1 MAPFQNF
8 FSKITKKIGE
18 NSKSIKKLLKMSEI
32 SKFFNFWAI
41 STCNTSKESIFH
53 IEFNFKQKNYDLFEE
68 KVKKS
73 NFFDFFFKIDADHL
87 SSNVIFSNLCQKNLK
102 LSLPVL
108 WKRFEIKSH
117 QRRACYLKPRRNG
130 GPIPTGGGLEEPPPT
145 LTRVKVP
152 QYLVKGSLEFIK
164 RSSGFLRF
172 LQFPKD
178 Y

>member
-1 MAPFQNF
+1 
-8 FSKITKKIGE
+8 
-18 NSKSIKKLLKMSEI
+18 MSEI

-87 SSNVIFSNLCQKNLK
+87 SSNVIFSNLCQKILK

-130 GPIPTGGGLEEPPPT
+130 GPIPTGGGSRSPPT
-145 LTRVKVP
+145 LTRVNGHFRAQAVMP
-152 QYLVKGSLEFIK
+152 TVHIMISTHMCIVQCYRLIIWIQNISLRLLFD
-164 RSSGFLRF
+164 SW
-172 LQFPKD
+172 LQLFCQNFSFD
-178 Y
+178 